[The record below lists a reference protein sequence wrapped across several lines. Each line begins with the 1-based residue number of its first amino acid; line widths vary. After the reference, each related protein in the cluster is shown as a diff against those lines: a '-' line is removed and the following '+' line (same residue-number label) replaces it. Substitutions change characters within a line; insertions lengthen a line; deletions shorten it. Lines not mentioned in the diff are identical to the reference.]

1 MNLKLATI
9 KATGILVPTYAVA
22 FATEQMV
29 FTIPM
34 LAAATIFVSALDLD
48 STFKKKD
55 SEDPMT
61 SGESTTMEDSMALKE
76 HDTEGE

>member
-1 MNLKLATI
+1 MNLKLAII

-61 SGESTTMEDSMALKE
+61 SGESTTMEDSMVQKE